1 MVYALNVQAAMFYV
15 IMCVYILCKRCPLW
29 IVPSRFKCIVT
40 SFLLTLLTTG
50 QTYSFILR
58 NMSHT
63 IYAAKFEQT
72 IIHQHVHLRRES
84 LSHAPAHVVMRLYP
98 IDKSLVFYKAKE
110 GRYVRICINFPILSI
125 TTYYRIFRYQD
136 LVEIFS
142 VSEETMINDAF
153 SYSEN
158 V

>member
-1 MVYALNVQAAMFYV
+1 MYSLNVDIKKTQKDLLETLSSRSQFVCNNIKTFDRRTTYKGKIVRSSWVPLIYRSVGILNVIFRLNQYMVYALNVQAAMFYV

-84 LSHAPAHVVMRLYP
+84 LSHA
-98 IDKSLVFYKAKE
+98 
-110 GRYVRICINFPILSI
+110 
-125 TTYYRIFRYQD
+125 Q
-136 LVEIFS
+136 
-142 VSEETMINDAF
+142 
-153 SYSEN
+153 
-158 V
+158 